1 MVSIGTFRWLAESVA
16 LSRVQHLKSETG
28 AHAAGTTLCCNKY
41 QIFQI
46 KSLNKNGRQGNI
58 SDYWFQEI
66 WHNRMHFMFPK
77 TFVYQHKTE
86 RATNTKA
93 TTRERETQEGTVQ
106 NTAYILIQS
115 HNAEVGIFYR
125 KFGIWYKYIDTFL
138 HGWRRSLKVIVMF
151 LRGI

>member
-1 MVSIGTFRWLAESVA
+1 
-16 LSRVQHLKSETG
+16 
-28 AHAAGTTLCCNKY
+28 
-41 QIFQI
+41 
-46 KSLNKNGRQGNI
+46 
-58 SDYWFQEI
+58 
-66 WHNRMHFMFPK
+66 MFPI

-125 KFGIWYKYIDTFL
+125 KFGI
-138 HGWRRSLKVIVMF
+138 
-151 LRGI
+151 